1 MARLV
6 SVSLT
11 SLAALCGNDVRPA
24 SRAKEKHSLLHPRQA
39 IALFLFL
46 LALSLSAH
54 AQTLAERLGARSGR
68 EIYLAGCVAC
78 HGSNGNGAPESE
90 TVFDRPDTFPH
101 FSQCD
106 ETTPESTR
114 DWTAIV
120 RNGGRARGF
129 SQVMPAFKGVLSP
142 PEINKVVA
150 YLRSLCSEPD
160 WPRGELN
167 VPRALVTE
175 KAFPE
180 SETVLTTT
188 FAAQGPAAVTNELDY
203 ERTLGKRDQLEVA
216 VPFGWLRQDNGATAT
231 GLGDVAIGI
240 KHVFLADY
248 RAPGAASFDGLG
260 SILSVQ
266 AEVTL
271 PTGDARKG
279 LGTGETGAGLF
290 LAYDVLLPAQS
301 FIQIQTGADLPFST
315 RNGPR
320 SAYFR
325 AALGRSFNAPQFGRM
340 WSPMVEVVGNR
351 DLTSGAM
358 TDWDLVP
365 AIQVT
370 LNRRQHV
377 RLGLGY
383 SLPVNDKAGRPRQV
397 LAYWL
402 WDWFDGGLLEGWR

>member
-11 SLAALCGNDVRPA
+11 SLAALRGNDVRQV
-24 SRAKEKHSLLHPRQA
+24 SRAKEKHSLLHPRQV

-46 LALSLSAH
+46 LTLSLPAH
-54 AQTLAERLGARSGR
+54 SQTLAERLGARSGR

-78 HGSNGNGAPESE
+78 HGPNGNGAPESE

-101 FSQCD
+101 FSQCN

-120 RNGGRARGF
+120 RDGGRARGF

-142 PEINKVVA
+142 SEIKEVVA

-180 SETVLTTT
+180 SETVLATTI
-188 FAAQGPAAVTNELDY
+188 AAQGPASAMNEVDY
-203 ERTLGKRDQLEVA
+203 ERILGKRDQLEVA
-216 VPFGWLRQDNGATAT
+216 VPFGWLRQDDGSTGAS
-231 GLGDVAIGI
+231 LGDVAVGI
-240 KHVFLADY
+240 KHVVF
-248 RAPGAASFDGLG
+248 FDTT

-266 AEVTL
+266 AELML

-279 LGTGETGAGLF
+279 LGTGKTGAGLF
-290 LAYDVLLPAQS
+290 AAYDVLLPAQS

-325 AALGRSFNAPQFGRM
+325 AALGRSFNAPDFGRM
-340 WSPMVEVVGNR
+340 WSPMLEVVGNR
-351 DLTSGAM
+351 DLTSGAR

-365 AIQVT
+365 EVQVT
-370 LNRRQHV
+370 LNRRQHI

-383 SLPVNDKAGRPRQV
+383 SLPVNDKAGRPRQL

-402 WDWFDGGLLEGWR
+402 WDWFDGGILEGWR